1 MIPVA
6 VLGAT
11 GAVGQRFVE
20 RLAGHPWFRL
30 AAVTAGQDKA
40 GQRYRDAPWHLD
52 SPLPQEAADLP
63 LETLD
68 EVASRRD
75 VKVVFSALP
84 SGTAGPVETRLA
96 EAGMKLFTN
105 AADHRMDPDVPLLVP
120 EINPDHIELV
130 RRQGTKGWIVA
141 NGNCTAIVLELALA
155 PLQRSFG
162 LDEVHVTSLQGLSGA
177 GYPGV
182 PSLDVVDNVLPFIR
196 GEEEKLAAEPCKTLG
211 SVGPAGITPLTLRIH
226 ATCTRVPV
234 REGHTESIHA
244 TLSQRTT
251 AAEVAAALDGFRG
264 PPEVQALPSAPRQPV
279 HVMEAADRPQPRR
292 DRDLERGMAVAVGRI
307 RLDADGRHL
316 RLVAMGSNTVRGAA
330 GQSLLN
336 AEHARQ
342 RGLLG

>member
-1 MIPVA
+1 MIDVA

-11 GAVGQRFVE
+11 GTVGQRFVE

-30 AAVTAGQDKA
+30 AAVSAGQDKI
-40 GQRYRDAPWHLD
+40 GQRYRDTPWHLD
-52 SPLPQEAADLP
+52 SPLPEEAADLP
-63 LETLD
+63 LETL
-68 EVASRRD
+68 EQIASRRD

-84 SGTAGPVETRLA
+84 TGTAGPVESRLA
-96 EAGMKLFTN
+96 ASGIKVFTN
-105 AADHRMDPDVPLLVP
+105 AADHRMDPAVPLLVP
-120 EINPDHIELV
+120 EINPDHIDLV

-196 GEEEKLAAEPCKTLG
+196 GEEEKLATEPCKTLG
-211 SVGPAGITPLTLRIH
+211 SLGPSGVVPLALPIH

-244 TLSQRTT
+244 RLTKPTT
-251 AAEVAAALDGFRG
+251 AAQAVEALDGFCG
-264 PPEVQALPSAPRQPV
+264 PAEVQALPSAPKRPV
-279 HVMEAADRPQPRR
+279 HVMEATDRPQPRR

-307 RLDADGRHL
+307 RLGADGRQL
-316 RLVAMGSNTVRGAA
+316 RLIAMGSNTVRGAA